1 MTDHIFVVNPAAGKE
16 DRTEPIR
23 KAAMNVRTDGKVEIY
38 TTSAP
43 GDATRFLE
51 ERLKDAPYPV
61 RVYACGGDGTL
72 HEVAEGVY
80 RAHNPRV
87 AVGPIPTGSG
97 NDFIKYFGIQESK
110 FRSIA
115 AMSKGRIVPCD
126 LIRLTDDFD
135 KECICVN
142 IASAGFDA
150 DVSRSMQKIKNFPL
164 MTGSGAY
171 KTAVV
176 KHLFSRLG
184 HRYKVLCDGKPVG
197 EELKK
202 DEYLFVIGANGS
214 HYGGG
219 FKASPKSR
227 IDDGLLNMIIIEKIG
242 RGTFVRIV
250 GKYRKGEYFEDLEG
264 RMIHKTCR
272 KIQILSENP
281 IPMNLD
287 GEDVLMKNPLMEV
300 LPSALMLILPD

>member
-16 DRTEPIR
+16 DRTEPIK
-23 KAAMNVRTDGKVEIY
+23 KAATNIRTDGKVEIY
-38 TTSAP
+38 TTSCP

-72 HEVAEGVY
+72 HEVVEGVY
-80 RAHNPRV
+80 RAQNPRV

-97 NDFIKYFGIQESK
+97 NDFIKYFGIPEAK
-110 FRSIA
+110 FRSIP

-126 LIRLTDDFD
+126 LIKLTDDFD
-135 KECICVN
+135 KEAICVN

-150 DVSRSMQKIKNFPL
+150 DVSRSMQKIKNFP
-164 MTGSGAY
+164 MMSGSGAY
-171 KTAVV
+171 KAAVV
-176 KHLFSRLG
+176 KQLFSKLG
-184 HRYKVLCDGKPVG
+184 HRYKVLADGKPVG
-197 EELKK
+197 EELK
-202 DEYLFVIGANGS
+202 DEYLFVLGANGS

-219 FKASPKSR
+219 FKASPKSK
-227 IDDGLLNMIIIEKIG
+227 IDDGLLNLIIIEKID
-242 RGTFVRIV
+242 RVTFVRIV

-264 RMIHKTCR
+264 KMLHKTVR
-272 KIQILSENP
+272 SLQILSENP

-287 GEDVLMKNPLMEV
+287 GEDVLMKNPLMEI
-300 LPSALMLILPD
+300 LPSAMMLILPE